1 MAREAEQRLG
11 AFNLQLVPVDFV
23 PVDFQN
29 LKKPFLE
36 AKSTIILWCAGSSS
50 HRKQVHQGLRRWIQE
65 APRNLLR
72 LHIGVFW
79 AAKWEVRVNRAK
91 KINEPRQ
98 TDQWIQ
104 QADGVRLAALW
115 LCGRTAAQMRA
126 GDAVARTWDPEPAS
140 LPSH

>member
-1 MAREAEQRLG
+1 MQGERCLTGASGVYVHKDATSHKAENYVRSVSLCS
-11 AFNLQLVPVDFV
+11 D
-23 PVDFQN
+23 
-29 LKKPFLE
+29 
-36 AKSTIILWCAGSSS
+36 
-50 HRKQVHQGLRRWIQE
+50 
-65 APRNLLR
+65 
-72 LHIGVFW
+72 GVFW

-91 KINEPRQ
+91 KIKEPRQ

>member
-1 MAREAEQRLG
+1 MVRRVRDALEMKKWFRSGAMNHGHSKDFLG
-11 AFNLQLVPVDFV
+11 
-23 PVDFQN
+23 
-29 LKKPFLE
+29 E
-36 AKSTIILWCAGSSS
+36 HTEEWMMGY
-50 HRKQVHQGLRRWIQE
+50 QGLRRWIQE

-91 KINEPRQ
+91 KIKEPRQ